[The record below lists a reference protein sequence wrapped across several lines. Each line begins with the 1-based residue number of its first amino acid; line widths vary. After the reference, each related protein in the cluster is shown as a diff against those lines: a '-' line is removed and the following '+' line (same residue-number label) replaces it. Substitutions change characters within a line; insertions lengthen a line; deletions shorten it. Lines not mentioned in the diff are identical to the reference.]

1 MRFAVSLPN
10 AGEPADLV
18 RLGVQA
24 ERSGWDGFFLWD
36 HMQLLRDMEL
46 DIVDPWVVLGAVA
59 QATDR
64 VRLGT
69 LVTPLARRRPWK
81 VAREVVTLDRLSGGR
96 AVLGVGLGEP
106 PEDDFGAFGD
116 EADRRERGML
126 LDESLELVD
135 PFLRGLPVDHRGRR
149 YEVHAHLRPASLQ
162 EPRLPI
168 WVAGTW
174 PHPKPFRRAIR
185 WDGFVPVG
193 EGGRPLDAAGVAEVA
208 GEMPDTHDLVVTAMD
223 DTPASAYERAGA
235 TWLVRSAW
243 PVPGWLEEFGET
255 VRAGPA

>member
-10 AGEPADLV
+10 AGEPADLL

-36 HMQLLRDMEL
+36 HMQLLRDMDL

-116 EADRRERGML
+116 EADRRERGHL

-135 PFLRGLPVDHRGRR
+135 AFLRGLPVDHRGRR
-149 YEVHAHLRPASLQ
+149 YEVH
-162 EPRLPI
+162 
-168 WVAGTW
+168 GG
-174 PHPKPFRRAIR
+174 RRAPR
-185 WDGFVPVG
+185 
-193 EGGRPLDAAGVAEVA
+193 
-208 GEMPDTHDLVVTAMD
+208 
-223 DTPASAYERAGA
+223 
-235 TWLVRSAW
+235 VRGPS
-243 PVPGWLEEFGET
+243 GLE
-255 VRAGPA
+255 GPA